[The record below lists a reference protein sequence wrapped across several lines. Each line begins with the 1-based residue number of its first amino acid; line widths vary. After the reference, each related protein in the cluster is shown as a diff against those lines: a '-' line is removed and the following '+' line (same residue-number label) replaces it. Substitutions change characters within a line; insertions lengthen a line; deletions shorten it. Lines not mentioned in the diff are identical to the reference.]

1 MTGSDL
7 AIIIRES
14 GERTADFCRERLLAE
29 TGGGPVIAVGGGS
42 FPDTLRRSLL
52 AGIDA
57 GCRWTLCVDADVVPT
72 PGAVT
77 ALVARAEALDRPV
90 FELQAMVLDRL
101 FGVRRPAGNHLYRTA
116 LLPQALERIPADE
129 MVLRPESAMI
139 LAMAAQG
146 HSWWQDDMVFGLHDF
161 GQWSRDIARKVY
173 VQAAKFQR
181 FLPFLQERF
190 MVGAAAGEVDF
201 LVARAALE
209 IAATSTVRP
218 VLDAAR
224 LADLSAD
231 ILARAGIVEGPGL
244 SASAASSLLDQAVA
258 AGRMGPRTEAEIQFA
273 PRLGY
278 L

>member
-1 MTGSDL
+1 MNGADL

-14 GERTADFCRERLLAE
+14 GERTADFCRERLALE
-29 TGGGPVIAVGGGS
+29 TGGGPIISVGGGS
-42 FPDTLRRSLL
+42 FPDTLRRSLV
-52 AGIDA
+52 AGIDS
-57 GCRWTLCVDADVVPT
+57 GCRWTLCVDADVVPS
-72 PGAVT
+72 PGVVAS
-77 ALVARAEALDRPV
+77 LVARAEALDRPV

-116 LLPQALERIPADE
+116 LLPQALEHLPADE
-129 MVLRPESAMI
+129 TVLRPESAMI
-139 LAMAAQG
+139 LAMAVQG

-181 FLPFLQERF
+181 FLPFLQKRF
-190 MVGAAAGEVDF
+190 TAGAAAGEVDF
-201 LVARAALE
+201 IVARAALE

-224 LADLSAD
+224 LADLSTD
-231 ILARAGIVEGPGL
+231 ILVRAGIVEGPGL
-244 SASAASSLLDQAVA
+244 SAAAAASLLDQAAA
-258 AGRMGPRTEAEIQFA
+258 AGYMGPRTEAEIQFA